1 MFLKTGDLPDFSG
14 LEISFACV
22 SVRCLVR
29 ISSLEGSFSALA
41 IEWETNDL
49 GFGSRRSPTNTCPLL
64 TQICLL
70 KLDLSW

>member
-1 MFLKTGDLPDFSG
+1 MFLKTGDLPAFSERLG
-14 LEISFACV
+14 NQFACV

-29 ISSLEGSFSALA
+29 ISSLEGSFFALA

-49 GFGSRRSPTNTCPLL
+49 GFGSRSPTNSCPLL

-70 KLDLSW
+70 KLNLSW